1 MDIYKKIKNVQ
12 SQKKRQ
18 TINYKKITFLYF
30 IPFIIIKGNT
40 TVYNDF

>member
-18 TINYKKITFLYF
+18 TINYIKNHVLYF
-30 IPFIIIKGNT
+30 IFFIIIKGNI